1 MSLFEV
7 NTEEL
12 NKLANQ
18 LKDISGLLRDG
29 DGVPVINRSLGTIR
43 SFFGFNMST
52 HKGNLSSVYSTM
64 RDLSNDLMK
73 LGTALSAIARYSQDA
88 DIQAFSIFANIPM
101 HVITKVNLIGDFD
114 ITKGFLNTRNSTADA
129 VTIGLTRNWL
139 DNGIG
144 IIGKGMEIISG
155 GNAKIG
161 KTADEEIMI
170 DSIES
175 LLKSSCDTPN
185 QLMENIESLFK
196 KMSPEEYE
204 NFMKVLKTVVSTGK
218 TLTEAEVYDLCKD
231 SSSYS
236 DPELLLYVTKLMSKQ
251 DAWEGISDAIDKSFG
266 KLGDAVEYGE
276 FATGIAKTIF
286 TDYTQY
292 VINLEAIRTAMREA
306 GYNNELVDSCID
318 RMMKDYQNKAITVV
332 NDCTTL
338 IAEKGIDLA
347 MKEATGGLYKLFAG
361 TWSITNTLTGLQ
373 DTTDGLATV
382 YATQQY
388 SYALVDKY
396 NECAEKIRSGNYTES
411 DLQQCNMYFELA
423 RNAKIQEYTA
433 IKNMHEEALNSASSL
448 FASKDDKNATREY
461 ISLLE
466 NEISRLKALK

>member
-12 NKLANQ
+12 NNLANQ

-29 DGVPVINRSLGTIR
+29 DGIPVINRSLGTIR

-218 TLTEAEVYDLCKD
+218 TLTEAEVY
-231 SSSYS
+231 
-236 DPELLLYVTKLMSKQ
+236 E
-251 DAWEGISDAIDKSFG
+251 SFHRI
-266 KLGDAVEYGE
+266 
-276 FATGIAKTIF
+276 TP
-286 TDYTQY
+286 
-292 VINLEAIRTAMREA
+292 
-306 GYNNELVDSCID
+306 D
-318 RMMKDYQNKAITVV
+318 RMVIFSSHRLSSCRFCRQILVFDHGR
-332 NDCTTL
+332 L
-338 IAEKGIDLA
+338 I
-347 MKEATGGLYKLFAG
+347 
-361 TWSITNTLTGLQ
+361 Q
-373 DTTDGLATV
+373 
-382 YATQQY
+382 
-388 SYALVDKY
+388 
-396 NECAEKIRSGNYTES
+396 SGN
-411 DLQQCNMYFELA
+411 
-423 RNAKIQEYTA
+423 
-433 IKNMHEEALNSASSL
+433 H
-448 FASKDDKNATREY
+448 
-461 ISLLE
+461 
-466 NEISRLKALK
+466 KALIEQDGMYKTLWQAQAQFYQ